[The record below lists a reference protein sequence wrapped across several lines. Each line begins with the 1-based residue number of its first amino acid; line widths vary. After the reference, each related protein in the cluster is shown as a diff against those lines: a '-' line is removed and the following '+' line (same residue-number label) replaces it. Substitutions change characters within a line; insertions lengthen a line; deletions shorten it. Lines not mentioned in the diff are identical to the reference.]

1 MYLSTFLD
9 WLGFGAGT
17 SGLREPGDRAAGHP
31 LTSLTSSPTPS
42 PSPYTPATG
51 PSFLP
56 PGLCSGC
63 VLRSHGSSS
72 HLSSLPCS
80 SRLVWASAA
89 PAPTTSRPSL
99 ILSFLFFSDP
109 TLLILPGPHLVLRPG
124 LPISHCVPSMQT
136 LHTPWGLDWGLA
148 KLLGAFPPGQRGTGR
163 RQPLHLCSQLKAAG
177 PGLIC

>member
-17 SGLREPGDRAAGHP
+17 RGLREPGDRAAGHP
-31 LTSLTSSPTPS
+31 LTPLTSSPTPS

-63 VLRSHGSSS
+63 VLRSAHTAPLLTYPVFPVLLD
-72 HLSSLPCS
+72 LS
-80 SRLVWASAA
+80 RASAA

-99 ILSFLFFSDP
+99 ILSFLSFSDP

-148 KLLGAFPPGQRGTGR
+148 KLLGAFPPGQRGPGGS
-163 RQPLHLCSQLKAAG
+163 HFISAAN
-177 PGLIC
+177 